1 MKTLIL
7 TLTLSL
13 FVTFAFTQTPSEGA
27 GSQTAVGI
35 KVPDFADPEVK
46 SFYQAYA
53 DHLIKCI
60 QAIREKDEAKVT
72 ALFKDPGEQL
82 VAREKTLNKE
92 LVKNSVENQKY
103 MQFAKEA
110 YPYIKE
116 VERSVYYQK
125 MYGNKK

>member
-7 TLTLSL
+7 TLTLS
-13 FVTFAFTQTPSEGA
+13 FFNIVAFTQIASREA
-27 GSQTAVGI
+27 SSQSIVSI

-46 SFYQAYA
+46 TFYQAYA

-60 QAIREKDEAKVT
+60 QAIREKNETKVT

-82 VAREKTLNKE
+82 VAREKTLTQDV
-92 LVKNSVENQKY
+92 VKNSVEKQKY
-103 MQFAKEA
+103 FQFAEQV

-125 MYGNKK
+125 MYGK